1 MQYTI
6 PNLFTSI
13 EEGTFSFAYGISPYL
28 FSFLVA
34 LIVGAVWLTYL
45 RTTRPLSTAW
55 KTFFVVTRSS
65 VLVILLFCLLRPVIT
80 TFQVAPQ
87 ETYLGM
93 LIDDSQSMSIED
105 LDAGQS
111 RRQGIEENI
120 FRNGL
125 VDELSE
131 SFQIRTF
138 RFDKETQRIA
148 GLDGLTEEGTASSID
163 QALKYVDDQ
172 LNGLPLGGLV
182 LVTDGADNGE
192 NAPVNQAQDFGNRQI
207 PIFTV
212 GVGQEEIPQ
221 DIGIVDVT
229 AAKTVLEGSVFN
241 VSVALD
247 HRGYEGQEIELSI
260 MDRDNQV
267 ESEVVILGAEGVP
280 RRYELQLNPERPELI
295 VYDLEVELQ
304 SGEIIEQNNSYS
316 FLVDNTEKP
325 PLDILYIEGHPR
337 NEYKFIRRAV
347 EDDRSLRLATY
358 LQTGPEKFY
367 RQGVESATEL
377 SSGFPRAKE
386 TLYP

>member
-131 SFQIRTF
+131 SFQIRF
-138 RFDKETQRIA
+138 VQY
-148 GLDGLTEEGTASSID
+148 
-163 QALKYVDDQ
+163 YV
-172 LNGLPLGGLV
+172 
-182 LVTDGADNGE
+182 
-192 NAPVNQAQDFGNRQI
+192 
-207 PIFTV
+207 
-212 GVGQEEIPQ
+212 
-221 DIGIVDVT
+221 
-229 AAKTVLEGSVFN
+229 
-241 VSVALD
+241 
-247 HRGYEGQEIELSI
+247 
-260 MDRDNQV
+260 
-267 ESEVVILGAEGVP
+267 
-280 RRYELQLNPERPELI
+280 
-295 VYDLEVELQ
+295 
-304 SGEIIEQNNSYS
+304 
-316 FLVDNTEKP
+316 
-325 PLDILYIEGHPR
+325 
-337 NEYKFIRRAV
+337 
-347 EDDRSLRLATY
+347 
-358 LQTGPEKFY
+358 
-367 RQGVESATEL
+367 
-377 SSGFPRAKE
+377 
-386 TLYP
+386 

>member
-192 NAPVNQAQDFGNRQI
+192 NDPVNQAKI
-207 PIFTV
+207 LA
-212 GVGQEEIPQ
+212 
-221 DIGIVDVT
+221 IVR
-229 AAKTVLEGSVFN
+229 F
-241 VSVALD
+241 
-247 HRGYEGQEIELSI
+247 LS
-260 MDRDNQV
+260 
-267 ESEVVILGAEGVP
+267 LP
-280 RRYELQLNPERPELI
+280 
-295 VYDLEVELQ
+295 
-304 SGEIIEQNNSYS
+304 
-316 FLVDNTEKP
+316 
-325 PLDILYIEGHPR
+325 
-337 NEYKFIRRAV
+337 
-347 EDDRSLRLATY
+347 
-358 LQTGPEKFY
+358 
-367 RQGVESATEL
+367 
-377 SSGFPRAKE
+377 
-386 TLYP
+386 